1 MCGIA
6 GFVIGNDSP
15 KEADQESLVAMTR
28 ALVHRG
34 PDDEGYHWHAG
45 VGLGSRRLSI
55 IDLSPA
61 GRMPLFNEART
72 IAVIQNG
79 EIYNFKELRRD
90 LEAKGHQFSSQT
102 DTEVIVHLYEE
113 LGEGCFEKFEG
124 MYAIAIWDEQR
135 KKLILARDRFG
146 EKPLY
151 YFSESKSIVFAS
163 ELRSFLH
170 CPFFT
175 NELDWGALDQFLTLG
190 YILAPRSPF
199 VGTRKLL
206 PGHYLVF
213 DQYTGQT
220 RVEEYW
226 RPAESAEP
234 QSRRSDAEYLEEFKH
249 IFADSVRSRLV
260 SDVPV
265 GAFLSGGIDS
275 SLVVAAMAGLKLG
288 PVRTFSIG
296 FPASPEHNE
305 SPFAEEVANILGV
318 QHETLHIELPDV
330 LSVMEKLPDLCD
342 EPIGDTNFICVYLIT
357 KLAKSM
363 GVTVM
368 LSGDGGDELFLGYP
382 LYGQIATL
390 RRLYRL
396 GKPLRTG
403 LAHGVEFASR
413 VAGNSRLA
421 KAACAMHQ
429 ENFEQASYYL
439 TSQGAW
445 TADEIRRL
453 RQVPSL
459 QVNNERFLSAFGD
472 QETRPGPLAQER
484 MALLLTYL
492 PDNNLARMDRASMA
506 SSVEARAPF
515 LHPALSDFSA
525 RLPMDMQVRG
535 SVLKYVLRQALVGYV
550 PSEIVR
556 RRKHGFNAIPMAAWM
571 RKELGSL
578 IGEFLD
584 PAELKSQGIFDG
596 EFVAQALNEHRQAG
610 RFNHWWKLWLLLV
623 LQMWLKRYAQ
633 KPFAAPVLQSLPAG
647 IVEGRMGL
655 QKSFSTAGTVH
666 VAGLQSEL

>member
-6 GFVIGNDSP
+6 GFVIGNGSRE
-15 KEADQESLVAMTR
+15 EADPESLMAMTR

-34 PDDEGYHWHAG
+34 PDDEGYYWHAG
-45 VGLGSRRLSI
+45 VGLGSCRLSI

-61 GRMPLFNEART
+61 GRMPLFNETRT

-113 LGEGCFEKFEG
+113 LGERCFEKIEG

-151 YFSESKSIVFAS
+151 YFSENKSIVFAS
-163 ELRSFLH
+163 ELRSFAH

-175 NELDWGALDQFLTLG
+175 NELDWDALDQYLTLG

-213 DQYTGQT
+213 DQLTGQT
-220 RVEEYW
+220 RVQEYW

-234 QSRRSDAEYLEEFKH
+234 QPRKSDAEYLEEFNG
-249 IFADSVRSRLV
+249 IFVESVRSRLV

-305 SPFAEEVANILGV
+305 SPLAEQVAKILGV
-318 QHETLHIELPDV
+318 QHQTLQIELRDV
-330 LSVMEKLPDLCD
+330 LNLMEKLPELCD
-342 EPIGDTNFICVYLIT
+342 EPIGDTNFICIYLIT

-368 LSGDGGDELFLGYP
+368 LSGDGGDELFFGYP

-390 RRLYRL
+390 RKLYNL

-403 LAHGVEFASR
+403 LARGVEFVSQL
-413 VAGNSRLA
+413 GGSSRLA
-421 KAACAMHQ
+421 KAACAMRQ
-429 ENFEQASYYL
+429 VDFEQASYYL

-445 TADEIRRL
+445 AAEELRL
-453 RQVPSL
+453 LRNLPSL
-459 QVNNERFLSAFGD
+459 RVNNESFLSAFGD
-472 QETRPGPLAQER
+472 LNTRTGPLAQER

-535 SVLKYVLRQALVGYV
+535 SVLKYILRQALVGYV

-556 RRKHGFNAIPMAAWM
+556 RRKHGFNAIPMANWM

-584 PAELKSQGIFDG
+584 PVELKSQGIFDA

-623 LQMWLKRYAQ
+623 LQMWLKHYAQ
-633 KPFAAPVLQSLPAG
+633 KPSAPPVRQSLPAG
-647 IVEGRMGL
+647 IAEDRMGA
-655 QKSFSTAGTVH
+655 QKSFSAAGAAH

>member
-15 KEADQESLVAMTR
+15 KEAGPESLMAMTR

-34 PDDEGYHWHAG
+34 PDDEGYYWHAG

-61 GRMPLFNEART
+61 ARMPLFNETRT
-72 IAVIQNG
+72 MAVIQNG
-79 EIYNFKELRRD
+79 EIYNFKELRWD
-90 LEAKGHQFSSQT
+90 LEAKGHQFSSKS

-113 LGEGCFEKFEG
+113 LGEGCFEKLEG
-124 MYAIAIWDEQR
+124 MYAIAIWDEFR
-135 KKLILARDRFG
+135 KKLVLARDRFG

-151 YFSESKSIVFAS
+151 YLSENRSIAFAS
-163 ELRSFLH
+163 ELRSFVY

-175 NELDWGALDQFLTLG
+175 NELDWDALDQFLTLG

-199 VGTRKLL
+199 VATRKLM

-213 DQYTGQT
+213 DQLTGQT

-234 QSRRSDAEYLEEFKH
+234 QSRRSDADYLEEFKH
-249 IFADSVRSRLV
+249 IFVDSVRSRLV

-296 FPASPEHNE
+296 FPASPEHDE
-305 SPFAEEVANILGV
+305 SPFAEEVAKILGV
-318 QHETLHIELPDV
+318 QHETLHIELQDV
-330 LSVMEKLPDLCD
+330 LHVMEKLPELCD
-342 EPIGDTNFICVYLIT
+342 EPIGDTNFICIYLIT

-382 LYGQIATL
+382 LYGQIETL
-390 RRLYRL
+390 RRLYNL

-403 LAHGVEFASR
+403 LAHGVESASQL
-413 VAGNSRLA
+413 VGSSRLA
-421 KAACAMHQ
+421 KAACAMRQ
-429 ENFEQASYYL
+429 EDFEQASYYL

-445 TADEIRRL
+445 AADEVRRL

-459 QVNNERFLSAFGD
+459 RVNNESFLSAFGD
-472 QETRPGPLAQER
+472 PKTRPGPLAQER

-492 PDNNLARMDRASMA
+492 PDNSLARMDRASMA

-550 PSEIVR
+550 PSEIVQ
-556 RRKHGFNAIPMAAWM
+556 RRKHGFNAIPMADWM

-584 PAELKSQGIFDG
+584 PAELKRQGIFDG
-596 EFVAQALNEHRQAG
+596 EFVAQALNEHRAAG

-623 LQMWLKRYAQ
+623 LQMWLKRYGRSSPSALVME
-633 KPFAAPVLQSLPAG
+633 PLPAG
-647 IVEGRMGL
+647 IAEGITRS
-655 QKSFSTAGTVH
+655 KESFSAAGATH